1 LACTHCQYLSKK
13 KKWLVCSFDSD
24 PDPSSHRGRCAEC
37 KETGHRP
44 CIAGPDPGHV
54 RTRIRIGPDGE
65 PFTNEPRKDRKASR
79 KATCLQC
86 LEGRRVCSFNTGTLH
101 GDEGLCTQCDMAGEA
116 CEPLGSRVPQHRAK
130 QSPRDSV
137 QEVSEEWD
145 VEQDQ
150 ADIAPTTLAPDPI
163 FAQILAAPPELPAD
177 SLDSE
182 QGDAKIFVPTTPVNG
197 TAPRATDLSPYL
209 RSDSPDFDQGDAKIY
224 VVDSGPTTP
233 VNHHFATRTT
243 ESSPS
248 RSDSPLPASGTPK
261 IVRTKLCHPV
271 QFDYVDPTLDGSDPC
286 HFCNRAAYSV
296 IGLPERTIEVIEW
309 DDGSGWEEV
318 SGGHRGEDTEPTQ
331 VCRTCTMVRM
341 RIMWCDDHALRR
353 IEGID
358 DKEQDLGEAL
368 GRLLKDEDEAAE
380 MRIEDEAEVE
390 AEAEAGETWCSVCC
404 NLAAWECCL
413 EQEVE
418 MREGC
423 GLALCESCV
432 VDLGRC
438 GGSFEELLQ
447 RLEDDPDPNRPLGLR
462 ADYVLLKQDG
472 LLMGHLR
479 FTA

>member
-1 LACTHCQYLSKK
+1 LACTHCQYLGKK

-24 PDPSSHRGRCAEC
+24 PDPSGHRGRCAEC

-44 CIAGPDPGHV
+44 CIAGPDPRHV

-65 PFTNEPRKDRKASR
+65 PYTNEPSKDRKASR

-86 LEGRRVCSFNTGTLH
+86 LEGRKVCSFNTGTLH

-150 ADIAPTTLAPDPI
+150 AEIASTDFAPDPI
-163 FAQILAAPPELPAD
+163 FAQILAAAPELPAD

-197 TAPRATDLSPYL
+197 TAPRATDLSSYP
-209 RSDSPDFDQGDAKIY
+209 RSDSPDFEQGDAKIY
-224 VVDSGPTTP
+224 EVDSGPTTP
-233 VNHHFATRTT
+233 VNHHVSARTT

-286 HFCNRAAYSV
+286 HFCNRAACSV

-318 SGGHRGEDTEPTQ
+318 SGGHRDEDTEPTQ
-331 VCRTCTMVRM
+331 VCPKCTLARM
-341 RIMWCDDHALRR
+341 RIMVCDGHALRR
-353 IEGID
+353 IEGVD
-358 DKEQDLGEAL
+358 DDDDDDDEQDLMKATT
-368 GRLLKDEDEAAE
+368 RL
-380 MRIEDEAEVE
+380 VE
-390 AEAEAGETWCSVCC
+390 WESEERRAVDKEPMETWCSVCC

-413 EQEVE
+413 GQEIE
-418 MREGC
+418 RGEGC
-423 GLALCESCV
+423 GLALCELCV

-438 GGSFEELLQ
+438 GGSLEKMLQ
-447 RLEDDPDPNRPLGLR
+447 RLKDELTTARPLGLR
-462 ADYVLLKQDG
+462 ADSGLLKQDG
-472 LLMGHLR
+472 LLMGYLR
-479 FTA
+479 FTALE